1 MYLTLYVFLSSY
13 VKGTFL
19 SIQSLWPDCSKELKG
34 KFIHTKNIW
43 FIGSIDCDIEGKL
56 ARRFIQDT
64 IGLTVNRRN
73 VIESEDLHSLG
84 MLKV

>member
-1 MYLTLYVFLSSY
+1 MTLSLSLSLCL
-13 VKGTFL
+13 KGTFL
-19 SIQSLWPDCSKELKG
+19 SIQSLWPDCSKELEG

-64 IGLTVNRRN
+64 IGLTVNRKN
-73 VIESEDLHSLG
+73 VIGSEDLHNLG